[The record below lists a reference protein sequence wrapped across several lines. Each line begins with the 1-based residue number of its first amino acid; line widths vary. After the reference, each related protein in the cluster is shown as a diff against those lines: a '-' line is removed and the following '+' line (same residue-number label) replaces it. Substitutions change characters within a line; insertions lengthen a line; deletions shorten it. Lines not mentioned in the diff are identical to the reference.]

1 MWQGGHVGSQYH
13 IIIFSRRVYM
23 KIEFSSQMR
32 EMLWF
37 LTTNMATVTSRAD
50 QQYATCISPIKHL
63 ICPPKFYISIV
74 FNFSWDGC
82 NIQEKWKTKVMQNV
96 GRQIRCIMG
105 DVQVAYSPSYS
116 YRWKRGWSWPC
127 FDTTLPAWLCK
138 SCFSYANWYFWAKF
152 TFGKGGGLYQDKVNL
167 SLTFTQRLGY

>member
-82 NIQEKWKTKVMQNV
+82 NIQEKWKTKVTQNV

-116 YRWKRGWSWPC
+116 YRWKRGWSWP
-127 FDTTLPAWLCK
+127 LCCYVNHVFLMQTGIFEQNFHLEREEVCIK
-138 SCFSYANWYFWAKF
+138 TRSTSASRSL
-152 TFGKGGGLYQDKVNL
+152 KG
-167 SLTFTQRLGY
+167 